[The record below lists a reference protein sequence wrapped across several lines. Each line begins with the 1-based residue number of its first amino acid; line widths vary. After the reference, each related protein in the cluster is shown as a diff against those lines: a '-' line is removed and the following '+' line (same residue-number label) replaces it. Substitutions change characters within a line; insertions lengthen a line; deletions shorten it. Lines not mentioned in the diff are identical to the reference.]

1 MREALFLKRNK
12 NKWEKLESFI
22 KGKQSVGSDELSELF
37 IELTDDLS
45 YARTFYPKSNTT
57 KFLNNLSFQAHSKLY
72 KNKKEKS
79 SRLFTFWKYEL
90 PLLIKRHHATLLLS
104 FAVFMIAVFVG
115 AISAANDDAF
125 VRLILGDG
133 YVNKT
138 IQNIENG
145 EPMAIYKS
153 SGQMDMF
160 LYITFNNIRV
170 SFFAFIYG
178 IFLSFGTGYILFSNG
193 VMLGS
198 FQYFFYEKGLLL
210 PSVLSVWV
218 HGTLE
223 ISAIVIAG
231 CAGFVIGNSILF
243 PKTYSR
249 IHSLRKGAKDGLKIV
264 IGLVPIFLVAGFLEA
279 FVTRHSPDL
288 HPSISAGII
297 IISLAFIIW
306 YFVIY
311 PYSLTKKQH
320 IELKL
325 PENQPA

>member
-12 NKWEKLESFI
+12 NKWEKLAGII
-22 KGKQSVGSDELSELF
+22 KGTHSAGPDELSELF

-57 KFLNNLSFQAHSKLY
+57 KYLNNLSFQAHSKLY

-79 SRLFTFWKYEL
+79 NRIITFWKTEL
-90 PLLIKRHHATLLLS
+90 PLLIKRHHPILLLS
-104 FAVFMIAVFVG
+104 FAVFMIAVFIG
-115 AISAANDDAF
+115 AVSAANDETF

-133 YVNKT
+133 YVNRT
-138 IQNIENG
+138 IQNIEKG

-160 LYITFNNIRV
+160 LHITFNNIRV
-170 SFFAFIYG
+170 SFMAFIYG
-178 IFLSFGTGYILFSNG
+178 LFLSFGTGYILFLNG

-198 FQYFFYEKGLLL
+198 FQYFFYQKGLLL

-249 IHSLRKGAKDGLKIV
+249 IHSLRKGAKDGVKIV
-264 IGLVPIFLVAGFLEA
+264 IGLVPIFIAAGFLES

-288 HPSISAGII
+288 HPAISAGII
-297 IISLAFIIW
+297 LISLTFIIW

-311 PYSLTKKQH
+311 PYSLTKKLFHEHQ
-320 IELKL
+320 L
-325 PENQPA
+325 PENQPS